1 MNALPGIVT
10 SILVLPIIELV
21 ILGAL
26 SGIVGTLAL
35 LDKKIFFAESLTHGT
50 FPGAV
55 LGVVIAHGFHL
66 GHGPTSIALF
76 IGAALFCLPLG
87 WLMRFLADLPGI
99 SSQAAAG
106 IILSFG
112 FALGYFLAKWF
123 APLPLQVQAFLTGS
137 VLTVGPWDVWAAGA
151 ALFLTLLVLI
161 VWGKDLI
168 ACAFDPAAYLTSG
181 RNPQRMGEVILAL
194 ILITVVTLIPAVGTV
209 LSIALLAAP
218 AAGLAPL
225 VSSVKQLMI
234 AAPVAGILIGLGGLF
249 LGSIADLSI
258 GGTISVLA
266 GLFYALCRLL
276 ASRGRA
282 ATRTLGD

>member
-1 MNALPGIVT
+1 MSATPSLLP
-10 SILVLPIIELV
+10 SILVLPVIEL
-21 ILGAL
+21 ILLGVL

-35 LDKKIFFAESLTHGT
+35 VDKKIFFAESLTHGT

-55 LGVVIAHGFHL
+55 LGVVIAAGFNL
-66 GHGPTSIALF
+66 GHGPTSFALF
-76 IGAALFCLPLG
+76 LGAAVFCLPLG
-87 WLMRFLADLPGI
+87 WVMRLLAELPGI

-137 VLTVGPWDVWAAGA
+137 VLTVGPWDVWAAA
-151 ALFLTLLVLI
+151 VSLIATLLVLF
-161 VWGKDLI
+161 VWGKDLV
-168 ACAFDPAAYLTSG
+168 ACAFDPVAYRTSG
-181 RNPQRMGEVILAL
+181 RSSQRMEELILGL

-218 AAGLAPL
+218 AAGLSPL
-225 VSSVKQLMI
+225 VRSMRQLLI
-234 AAPVAGILIGLGGLF
+234 AGPLAGVLLCLGGLF
-249 LGSIADLSI
+249 LGSLANLSI

-266 GLFYALCRLL
+266 GVFYALCRLIAL
-276 ASRGRA
+276 RA
-282 ATRTLGD
+282 HAH